1 MKGVKKSRKGR
12 VEEKFE
18 RKFKGTGSEEG
29 QERKCSRRTTF
40 FKDEWVFYFS
50 DRRMRMEKR
59 EISKKC
65 HEPNRRQG

>member
-50 DRRMRMEKR
+50 DRRMRMEKC